1 MVPSTSAITV
11 ASSATCTLVSS
22 ASRTPVLSA
31 ARRHHSKVRSFG
43 GQANDWLALKEF
55 STTSSS
61 GT

>member
-1 MVPSTSAITV
+1 MPSTSASAV
-11 ASSATCTLVSS
+11 ANSATFTLVTI
-22 ASRTPVLSA
+22 ASRTPVLSN

-43 GQANDWLALKEF
+43 GQAKVWLALKEF